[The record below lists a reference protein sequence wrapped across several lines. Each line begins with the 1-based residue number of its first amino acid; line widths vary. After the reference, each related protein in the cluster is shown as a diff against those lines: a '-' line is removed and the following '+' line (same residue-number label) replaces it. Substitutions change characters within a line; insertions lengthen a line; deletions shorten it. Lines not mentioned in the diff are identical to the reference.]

1 MAASLDDANAA
12 NVMPRL
18 LQAAAELM
26 TNVGVSTTLR
36 RINSIQAG
44 RNRTAPSSL
53 ENALVALAL
62 APTRQNIRT
71 TLLLLEEKEETRV
84 FRAGALHVLKDAI
97 NLSISSPDKSIRES
111 ASVIREQRRYQGEGR
126 VSHRSIGSTLLLKG
140 LECDHAVILDAGN
153 MGQLICMLRSQGELN
168 LLRSSQVV
176 MSSHPNSPP

>member
-1 MAASLDDANAA
+1 IS
-12 NVMPRL
+12 
-18 LQAAAELM
+18 
-26 TNVGVSTTLR
+26 
-36 RINSIQAG
+36 SIQAG

-62 APTRQNIRT
+62 APTRKNIRT

-126 VSHRSIGSTLLLKG
+126 VSHRSIGST
-140 LECDHAVILDAGN
+140 
-153 MGQLICMLRSQGELN
+153 
-168 LLRSSQVV
+168 
-176 MSSHPNSPP
+176 